1 MKQAVYLIHFSSP
14 LSHAQHYAGFVNAE
28 KRGLGIDDAVAEF
41 RPLRRDSL
49 CPSGAS
55 LVSTMPAP
63 SGDNGGAIR

>member
-1 MKQAVYLIHFSSP
+1 MNDDSRQATLNDLRDWRVF
-14 LSHAQHYAGFVNAE
+14 FVS
-28 KRGLGIDDAVAEF
+28 GQMAEF